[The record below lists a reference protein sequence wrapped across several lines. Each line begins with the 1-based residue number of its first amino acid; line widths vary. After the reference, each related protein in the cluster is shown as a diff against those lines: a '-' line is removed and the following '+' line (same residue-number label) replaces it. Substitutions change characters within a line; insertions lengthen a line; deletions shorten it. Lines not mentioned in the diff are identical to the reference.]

1 MSEPAPR
8 PPRRLRADLP
18 FRRVALV
25 LSGGGA
31 FGAYEV
37 GVLRV
42 LEAIALTPATIAG
55 VSIGA
60 VNAVAWVANGQRTA
74 PLERAWR
81 TLNARHLG
89 LRWLALALRLFG
101 ALTAVL
107 GLLEVFLTLAGS
119 RELSGSYWI
128 WRKASARLDLA
139 STQLDVTS
147 WLLLAAAGVLVALFA
162 RPIEEWL
169 ARGEGFGDPDRGPR
183 LLGRLAIGLALL
195 HLLVWAMG
203 WPWPHRFSATAVL
216 VVAVTWLASGPG
228 RTGHWTR
235 HFALGLM
242 PETAGRG
249 LWSGRSRRRVI
260 AELVARGLPSR
271 LVAGSPEL
279 IVSALAVDTGRTTH
293 FVNWPHPS
301 PAFAERVAAELGEV
315 VPLRTPEEVISAAV
329 ASSAIPGIFEP
340 ERFDGRLFVDAGG
353 FSNQPLHVVLA
364 NDADAVLVVLLT
376 PSHSPAPADPPAN
389 VVELGGRLLELAN
402 WRDLQTELANLPAG
416 WSREGSPARV
426 CVIEPLRP
434 LPGGLLGFDPAQ
446 ADTLAAIGEADAWR
460 ALERAGWL
468 DADA

>member
-1 MSEPAPR
+1 MSDGAA
-8 PPRRLRADLP
+8 RRLRAEFP

-31 FGAYEV
+31 FGAYEL

-42 LEAIALTPATIAG
+42 LEALRLTPAMIAG

-60 VNAVAWVANGQRTA
+60 VNAVAWVAHGQRTA
-74 PLERAWR
+74 PIEHAWR
-81 TLNARHLG
+81 TLNPRHLG
-89 LRWLALALRLFG
+89 LRWLGLALRLFG

-119 RELSGSYWI
+119 REMSGAYWI
-128 WRKASARLDLA
+128 WKKSSARLDLA

-147 WLLLAAAGVLVALFA
+147 WLVMAAIGVLVALLA
-162 RPIEEWL
+162 RPIEDWL

-183 LLGRLAIGLALL
+183 LLGRVALGLALV
-195 HLLVWAMG
+195 HLVVWAMG

-216 VVAVTWLASGPG
+216 VATVTWLASGPG
-228 RTGHWTR
+228 RTGHWVR
-235 HFALGLM
+235 HLALGLM

-279 IVSALAVDTGRTTH
+279 IVSALAVDTGRTCH

-301 PAFAERVAAELGEV
+301 DAFVMRVAAELGEV
-315 VPLRTPEEVISAAV
+315 VPLRTAEEVISAAV
-329 ASSAIPGIFEP
+329 ASSAIPGVFEP

-376 PSHSPAPADPPAN
+376 PSQSPPSTTAPSN

-416 WSREGSPARV
+416 WSRDGSPARV
-426 CVIEPLRP
+426 CVVEPLRP

-446 ADTLAAIGEADAWR
+446 AGHLAALGEADAWR
-460 ALERAGWL
+460 ALEQAGWVER
-468 DADA
+468 AT